1 MITRMLL
8 ASVLAIGAS
17 SFAGCGD
24 TDCPASF
31 AEGGSCSSEGLSC
44 TAAASSCTCSGGVW
58 ACTDDLPFPAMH
70 DLPAH
75 PHDLSM
81 PDQSPPGD

>member
-31 AEGGSCSSEGLSC
+31 SPGSSCTAEGLSC
-44 TAAASSCTCSGGVW
+44 TTPGGSSCQCLSGGW
-58 ACTDDLPFPAMH
+58 ACFEGDMPIVIRDMAH
-70 DLPAH
+70 DLAT
-75 PHDLSM
+75 HDLANPS
-81 PDQSPPGD
+81 D